1 MDQLLTL
8 LSADARLTNAQLA
21 AALSISEEEVAA
33 RIADYEERRSL
44 RATRPSWT
52 GTVPI
57 GKASPRSSSQ
67 SDPPAGRGL

>member
-33 RIADYEERRSL
+33 RI
-44 RATRPSWT
+44 
-52 GTVPI
+52 G
-57 GKASPRSSSQ
+57 
-67 SDPPAGRGL
+67 GL